1 MDTFIGRV
9 AVVTGAASG
18 IGLALARRCAAEGM
32 RVVLAD
38 VEAAPLAAAAEALTA
53 SGAELLAQR
62 CDVSDPASVDALA
75 VATLERFGAVHLLF
89 NNAGVSAA
97 GPVWEAPLAEWDWV
111 LGVNLMGVVHG
122 LRAFVPIM
130 LRQEGEGHIINTASM
145 AGLVAGAGMG
155 VYNASKSAVV
165 AISET
170 LQRDLTD
177 VNARIGVSVLCPG
190 WVQSRIVASGRNRP
204 FDVSSSPVP
213 DPRTRALTQQIR
225 AWVDAGLPAEEVAG
239 IVFDA
244 IRARRFYILTH
255 PTWKRMVEQRMR
267 GILDS

>member
-75 VATLERFGAVHLLF
+75 VATQERFGAVHLLF

-97 GPVWEAPLAEWDWV
+97 GPVWEAPLAEWNWV
-111 LGVNLMGVVHG
+111 MGVNVMGVVHG

-244 IRARRFYILTH
+244 IRQRRFYILTH
-255 PTWKRMVEQRMR
+255 PTWKRMVEKRMR